1 MKLLSFI
8 FTISFLKIIISHF
21 LLIFRTILW
30 VVLSVF
36 VLICR
41 IVIAEAFL
49 ALNILV
55 NNSVEP
61 HLIGTAN
68 GLAMS
73 FSSGGRLVVL

>member
-1 MKLLSFI
+1 M
-8 FTISFLKIIISHF
+8 
-21 LLIFRTILW
+21 
-30 VVLSVF
+30 F

-61 HLIGTAN
+61 HLIVTAN